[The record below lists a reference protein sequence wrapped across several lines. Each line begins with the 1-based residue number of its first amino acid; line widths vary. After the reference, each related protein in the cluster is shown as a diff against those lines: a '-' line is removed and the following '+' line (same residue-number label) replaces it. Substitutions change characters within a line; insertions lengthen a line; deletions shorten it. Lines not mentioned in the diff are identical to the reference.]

1 MFVVWVGGLKHWQ
14 HDNKHYCKDKNAF
27 ILWNLAPILVWCGVF
42 LLTGQ
47 KDDDLVFWSTLET
60 LVESLGLKITHIYK
74 CVFCETPC
82 TYPKI
87 PSATKCST
95 FDWLMETPTVN
106 LLLTSATLFKGQCQN
121 QQVWKRNWGKFS
133 SCPFLFFSM
142 KFNWMR
148 IRLNNVLRVPTTALM
163 RTTCVTQV

>member
-14 HDNKHYCKDKNAF
+14 HDNKHNSKDKNAF

-47 KDDDLVFWSTLET
+47 KDDDLVFWSTLEP

-106 LLLTSATLFKGQCQN
+106 LLLTSATLFKGQYQN

-133 SCPFLFFSM
+133 SCPFLFFQWNSIECL
-142 KFNWMR
+142 FDW
-148 IRLNNVLRVPTTALM
+148 LM
-163 RTTCVTQV
+163 FCVFLQLH